1 MHPEFNRNKLKELEV
16 SQQPGEDSKQTWWKM
31 ISKGAGAVANFFKGH
46 VTSSDGSEMKSLPI
60 VKTYLEPYSKFIT
73 GEISLN
79 LNLLEATDEIVYIIE
94 SLIKSHFNIKSNHG
108 CLLASHVKKVQKR
121 SESISRMLYISC
133 TYICLRQLLIINLSE
148 FSYS

>member
-1 MHPEFNRNKLKELEV
+1 MHPEFNHNKLKELEV

-31 ISKGAGAVANFFKGH
+31 ISKGAGAVANFFKGR

-73 GEISLN
+73 GEINLN

-94 SLIKSHFNIKSNHG
+94 SLIKSHFSNHG

-121 SESISRMLYISC
+121 SESISYMLYISC
-133 TYICLRQLLIINLSE
+133 TYICLCQLLIINLSE
-148 FSYS
+148 CSYS